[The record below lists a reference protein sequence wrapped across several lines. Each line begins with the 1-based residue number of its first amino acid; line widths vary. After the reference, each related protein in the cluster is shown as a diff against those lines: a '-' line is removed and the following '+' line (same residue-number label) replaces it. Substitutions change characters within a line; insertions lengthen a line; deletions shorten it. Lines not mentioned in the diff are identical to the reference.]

1 MKFSLNFSAIYD
13 KLCLVQIMI
22 QEPHQ
27 VWYTYVMRGLAVVI
41 FVKVSVS
48 KTYLSQSILCD
59 SSRDA
64 VNLPER
70 RLTLRKRPTEP

>member
-1 MKFSLNFSAIYD
+1 MHKMWLTYTRMCD

-41 FVKVSVS
+41 FVNWKAYHGPGMSNLRESVGK
-48 KTYLSQSILCD
+48 KTYLS
-59 SSRDA
+59 RY
-64 VNLPER
+64 
-70 RLTLRKRPTEP
+70 TL

>member
-27 VWYTYVMRGLAVVI
+27 VWYTYVMRGLAAVTVV
-41 FVKVSVS
+41 KWKSAPR
-48 KTYLSQSILCD
+48 T
-59 SSRDA
+59 RH
-64 VNLPER
+64 E
-70 RLTLRKRPTEP
+70 

>member
-41 FVKVSVS
+41 FVNWKAHHGPGMSNLCESVG
-48 KTYLSQSILCD
+48 K
-59 SSRDA
+59 
-64 VNLPER
+64 
-70 RLTLRKRPTEP
+70 